1 MKPVLL
7 AGETFLVT
15 SSVAKGYDVGSSHQ
29 YVNGATQFTEALAA
43 RHIEVRQIGGERCET
58 DFPTSLEALQ
68 EFSVVILSDV
78 GALSLYF
85 SPQTRVGLP
94 SVDRLELLR
103 KWVEGGGGLIMAGG
117 YTSFQGMDGMA
128 RYHDTPV
135 EDCLPVNCLPY
146 SDGLEAPEGLS
157 PEIVAGRDA
166 HPILRD
172 IGGAFPLIMGLNKVV
187 LGAVASDL
195 ILLCRHR
202 EKERP
207 LLACQ
212 QYGKGRSIAWMSD
225 IGPHWL
231 SRSFLNWQYY
241 GQFMANMVSWAS
253 GRH

>member
-15 SSVAKGYDVGSSHQ
+15 STVAKGYDVGSSQQ
-29 YVNGATQFTEALAA
+29 YVNGASQFTQALAA

-58 DFPTSLEALQ
+58 EFPTSPGALQ
-68 EFSVVILSDV
+68 EYSAVVLSDV

-85 SPQTRVGLP
+85 SPQTRAGLP
-94 SVDRLELLR
+94 SVDRLEMLR

-146 SDGLEAPEGLS
+146 SDGLEAPEGLT
-157 PEIVAGRDA
+157 PEIVAGSHA

-172 IGGAFPLIMGLNKVV
+172 IECAFPQILGINKVV
-187 LGAVASDL
+187 LGGAAPES

-202 EKERP
+202 GREQP

-212 QYGKGRSIAWMSD
+212 KYGKGRSIAWMSD

-231 SRSFLNWQYY
+231 SRSFLDWQHY
-241 GQFMANMVSWAS
+241 GQFMANMVSWVA
-253 GRH
+253 GTD

>member
-15 SSVAKGYDVGSSHQ
+15 STVARGYDVGSSHQ
-29 YVNGATQFTEALAA
+29 YVNGALQFIEALAA
-43 RHIEVRQIGGERCET
+43 RQIDVRQIGGERCER
-58 DFPTSLEALQ
+58 DFPTSLEALRDY
-68 EFSVVILSDV
+68 SVVVLSDV

-85 SPQTRVGLP
+85 SPETRAGLP

-135 EDCLPVNCLPY
+135 EDCLPVNCLPH
-146 SDGLEAPEGLS
+146 SDGLEAPEGLT
-157 PEIVAGRDA
+157 PRIVPGRGA

-172 IGGAFPLIMGLNKVV
+172 IPSVFPLIMGMNKVV
-187 LGAVASDL
+187 LGGGAPES
-195 ILLCRHR
+195 ILLCHHR
-202 EKERP
+202 GREHP

-212 QYGKGRSIAWMSD
+212 SYGKGRSIAWMTD

-231 SRSFLNWQYY
+231 SRDFLNWRHY
-241 GQFMANMVSWAS
+241 GQFMENMLSWAS
-253 GRH
+253 GQD

>member
-15 SSVAKGYDVGSSHQ
+15 STVAKGYDVGSSHQ
-29 YVNGATQFTEALAA
+29 YVNGATQFIAALAA
-43 RHIEVRQIGGERCET
+43 RDIEVRQIGGERCET
-58 DFPTSLEALQ
+58 DFPASLEALR
-68 EFSVVILSDV
+68 EFSAVVLSDV

-85 SPQTRVGLP
+85 SPQTRAGHP

-103 KWVEGGGGLIMAGG
+103 KWVESGGGLIMAGG

-135 EDCLPVNCLPY
+135 EDCLPVNCLPH
-146 SDGLEAPEGLS
+146 SDGLEAPEGLT
-157 PEIVAGRDA
+157 PEIVAGSNA
-166 HPILRD
+166 HPILR
-172 IGGAFPLIMGLNKVV
+172 GVGSPFPLILGMNKVV
-187 LGAVASDL
+187 LGGAASDL

-202 EKERP
+202 GREQP

-212 QYGKGRSIAWMSD
+212 HYGKGRSVAWMSD

-231 SRSFLNWQYY
+231 SRSFLSWRHY
-241 GQFMANMVSWAS
+241 GQFMANMVSWVA
-253 GRH
+253 GQD

>member
-15 SSVAKGYDVGSSHQ
+15 STVARGHDVGSSHQ
-29 YVNGATQFTEALAA
+29 YVNGAAQFISALAA

-58 DFPTSLEALQ
+58 DFPKSSEAL
-68 EFSVVILSDV
+68 EDYSVVVLSDV

-85 SPQTRVGLP
+85 SPETRAGLP

-103 KWVEGGGGLIMAGG
+103 KWVEDGGGLIMAGG

-146 SDGLEAPEGLS
+146 SDGLEAPEGLA
-157 PEIVAGRDA
+157 PEIVAGRNG

-172 IGGAFPLIMGLNKVV
+172 ISGPFPLIMGMNKVV
-187 LGAVASDL
+187 LGGAGPEP
-195 ILLCRHR
+195 ILLCSHR
-202 EKERP
+202 GREQP

-212 QYGKGRSIAWMSD
+212 PYGKGRSIAWMSD

-231 SRSFLNWQYY
+231 PRSFLNWEYY
-241 GQFMANMVSWAS
+241 GQFMANMVSWVA
-253 GRH
+253 GQD